1 MYKMSREKENLF
13 CNILIKVSISC
24 RIKEYI
30 EYYFVNFCRKIISLF
45 DVKIHISN
53 IDDDHIIYE
62 IYWKCIEDKRNIVS
76 RDKSFDAIHKD
87 AIQHI

>member
-1 MYKMSREKENLF
+1 MYKMSREKENS
-13 CNILIKVSISC
+13 ILIKVSISC

-30 EYYFVNFCRKIISLF
+30 ECYFVNFCRKLLF
-45 DVKIHISN
+45 DVKIHMSN
-53 IDDDHIIYE
+53 TDDDHIIYE
-62 IYWKCIEDKRNIVS
+62 ISWKCIEDRGNIVS